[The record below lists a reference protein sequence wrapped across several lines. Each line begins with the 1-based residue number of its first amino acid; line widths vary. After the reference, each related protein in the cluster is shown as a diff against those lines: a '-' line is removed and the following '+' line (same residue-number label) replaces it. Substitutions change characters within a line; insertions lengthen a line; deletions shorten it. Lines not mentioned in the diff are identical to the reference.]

1 MRLDAKEWDG
11 LPTCSELSNGRPLD
25 EALLLVLFIDE
36 SDSHRCRSAGE
47 QDQTS
52 GATHG
57 SCYLPIKSVK
67 FALHNRI
74 KHVVRKH

>member
-1 MRLDAKEWDG
+1 MGWDG
-11 LPTCSELSNGRPLD
+11 QPTCSELSNGRPLD

-57 SCYLPIKSVK
+57 SCYLPIKCKKVQVK
-67 FALHNRI
+67 SLHNRMKHVI
-74 KHVVRKH
+74 KH